1 MKLLYE
7 NEGLTEELFRVFMV
21 YVASSGRPMHELL
34 APAMSWDRL
43 PAQGQPEL
51 HSVLGGIV
59 VRRLAPRPLQVH
71 GEVRAERPARARA
84 SGSVP
89 VAPER
94 EQERASHQHLVRRQG
109 PGTGR
114 FAIPHRNAPPRG
126 ETEFRHQAAKVTPE
140 EGKLLL
146 FPPFWTHEHRGVVL
160 ERDVKYI
167 ATTWVV
173 FA

>member
-1 MKLLYE
+1 MKR
-7 NEGLTEELFRVFMV
+7 GRVTQ
-21 YVASSGRPMHELL
+21 
-34 APAMSWDRL
+34 APS
-43 PAQGQPEL
+43 
-51 HSVLGGIV
+51 
-59 VRRLAPRPLQVH
+59 
-71 GEVRAERPARARA
+71 RA

-109 PGTGR
+109 QGTGR
-114 FAIPHRNAPPRG
+114 CAIPHRNAPPRG
-126 ETEFRHQAAKVTPE
+126 ETEFRHQAVKVTPE

-160 ERDVKYI
+160 ERGVKYI